1 MRILIWQEYGSI
13 RVYELD
19 TEAKV
24 ENVRKQLLSA
34 AMGIGLEVDLE
45 SDIQDVVYDIRNQA
59 QAGDVESFEYLA
71 ISYTKVY

>member
-1 MRILIWQEYGSI
+1 MRILIWQDYGSI

-24 ENVRKQLLSA
+24 ENARKQLLSA

-59 QAGDVESFEYLA
+59 QGGDVESFEYLA